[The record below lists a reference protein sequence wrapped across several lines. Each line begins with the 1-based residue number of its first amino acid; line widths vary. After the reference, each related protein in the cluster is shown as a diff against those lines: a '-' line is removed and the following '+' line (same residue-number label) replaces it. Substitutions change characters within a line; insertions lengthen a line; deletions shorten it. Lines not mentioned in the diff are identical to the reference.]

1 MCRVHFLVKTAV
13 RGTHGNW
20 TWPLASTN
28 KALVRSVQRLSQR
41 TSIHL
46 RGNLWCKHVYGH
58 SNHAWNDRADELAR
72 LGKRD
77 GSALPGRRRGV
88 YLLGVYTMHV

>member
-1 MCRVHFLVKTAV
+1 MLGVEERKSQVERSLKKRVDSVCRVHFLVKTAV

-72 LGKRD
+72 LGK
-77 GSALPGRRRGV
+77 
-88 YLLGVYTMHV
+88 